1 MKRKYQSL
9 FKFFGTVKDVRNLGT
24 LVGASLL
31 AALTPGTLDDIEVGG
46 VTATTLDNV
55 VNIFSESGI
64 EGAVEAA
71 ETFWDLMWNISVLM
85 KASMMKMIILL

>member
-31 AALTPGTLDDIEVGG
+31 AALTPGTLDDIEVGS

-71 ETFWDLMWNISVLM
+71 ETFWDLISSL
-85 KASMMKMIILL
+85 AA

>member
-9 FKFFGTVKDVRNLGT
+9 FKFFGTVRDVRNLGT

-71 ETFWDLMWNISVLM
+71 ETF
-85 KASMMKMIILL
+85 